1 MIILTNKQE
10 IILNKY
16 SFFPQNME
24 LDAAIIGSIYPAEKR
39 FLKSLLGDDLYNEMI
54 SLGSGVI
61 SDYVTTPNVE
71 KFPANANYEKLWANY
86 LLQFMSIA
94 IMHESLPFIA
104 AQIQTNGIV
113 QQNPY
118 GATGL
123 TIKDS
128 QTLQLQHRD
137 TIFNLWYEIE
147 KFLCENKKD
156 YPLFKPKNCIRYN
169 CKDCFDSNINFFEYL
184 LHGRHRHRVRVKKG
198 VVFYGRSPHF
208 GRFRH

>member
-1 MIILTNKQE
+1 
-10 IILNKY
+10 
-16 SFFPQNME
+16 ME

-39 FLKSLLGDDLYNEMI
+39 FLKSLLGEDLYNEMI
-54 SLGSGVI
+54 SLGSGVV
-61 SDYVTTPNVE
+61 SNYVANPNVE
-71 KFPANANYEKLWANY
+71 KFPNNANYEKLWANY

-104 AQIQTNGIV
+104 AQIQTNGVV

-123 TIKDS
+123 TIKDA

-147 KFLCENKKD
+147 KFLCDNKKE
-156 YPLFKPKNCIRYN
+156 YPLFKPKNCIN
-169 CKDCFDSNINFFEYL
+169 VLETAGSEEHKTFKAFFNHKSGEAIGTVSNKSSNN
-184 LHGRHRHRVRVKKG
+184 
-198 VVFYGRSPHF
+198 S
-208 GRFRH
+208 